1 MLIIKS
7 SERENGKCVCKYK
20 RVSFIT
26 LLNQVERNI
35 DMTRDEFGKLIL
47 QCRKDSGMKMIDI
60 CVELQ
65 TLPQSI
71 YRVESGKCNTN
82 MSFILQLLKVLKFNL
97 LIDGRIFKTEKALAK
112 WMKKGRG
119 ERTLSEVAN
128 FVGINYQMISKI
140 ENGQATM
147 MLDTLLKISDLYN
160 SKISIKQINE

>member
-1 MLIIKS
+1 M
-7 SERENGKCVCKYK
+7 
-20 RVSFIT
+20 
-26 LLNQVERNI
+26 NQIERNI
-35 DMTRDEFGKLIL
+35 EMTREEFGKLIL
-47 QCRKDSGMKMIDI
+47 QCRQESGMKMMDI

-71 YRVESGKCNTN
+71 YRVEAGKFNTN

-97 LIDGRIFKTEKALAK
+97 IIDGRIFKTEKALAK

-128 FVGINYQMISKI
+128 VVGINYQRISRI
-140 ENGQATM
+140 ENEQATL
-147 MLDTLLKISDLYN
+147 MLDTLLRISDLYN